1 MSDPEVLRSAIFEG
15 INNQIRDGTPPET
28 RETYHRLLSEGYSEE
43 EVMQY
48 IGAVVSSEM
57 FAVLNDGR
65 TYDNEGYVAALN
77 ALPRLP
83 WEEEK

>member
-1 MSDPEVLRSAIFEG
+1 
-15 INNQIRDGTPPET
+15 
-28 RETYHRLLSEGYSEE
+28 
-43 EVMQY
+43 MQY